1 MSKSSGPDLK
11 KSVIE
16 LEKCPWC
23 GGRGVVKPLFYE
35 MDCDPCHA
43 SGWVRADG
51 LEPLTL
57 QELVTQLNF
66 KLKAAERQLADAR
79 RETPV
84 GASADYERNNRRGPG
99 GTNYTG
105 D

>member
-1 MSKSSGPDLK
+1 MKKIHGPDLK
-11 KSVIE
+11 KAVID
-16 LEKCPWC
+16 LAKCPAC
-23 GGRGVVKPLFYE
+23 RGSGVVKPMFYE
-35 MDCDPCHA
+35 LDCEGCHA
-43 SGWVRADG
+43 SGWVAADG
-51 LEPLTL
+51 FKPLTL

-79 RETPV
+79 RAVPV